1 MQVNYTVVF
10 QNTSMGNELKWLLR
24 EGDVGM
30 FSRALSL
37 ENRPTPFESRPTL
50 FKSRLTRVLKKSRH
64 NRFVM

>member
-1 MQVNYTVVF
+1 MEVNYNVVS

-37 ENRPTPFESRPTL
+37 ENRPTPFKSRPTL
-50 FKSRLTRVLKKSRH
+50 FKIGSPKYSKSPDITDW
-64 NRFVM
+64 